1 MRKVTVRP
9 LYPNASRTIHFGLGN
24 AVIALNLDS
33 LPERI
38 VQPITGETTKEGIT
52 PTSPFGL
59 KRWFAAP
66 ANIRNTPPTTITGYD
81 GYSEKITFQEAE
93 SCSIKEVSSVEV
105 VQNGYGSEKILPQL
119 DRLGW

>member
-1 MRKVTVRP
+1 MHKVTVYP
-9 LYPNASRTIHFGLGN
+9 MHPNASKTIHFGLGN
-24 AVIALNLDS
+24 AVIVLNLDS

-81 GYSEKITFQEAE
+81 DYSEEITFQEAE

-105 VQNGYGSEKILPQL
+105 VQNGYGSEEIRPELN
-119 DRLGW
+119 RINW